1 MVANPFPVYLILY
14 KLLQIKQKKANQTTT
29 TCVNNFGNQWKITT
43 VKITTNVLKRVFCL
57 DQRWRN
63 WIVIN
68 GVGKGRKKL
77 IKTTSLNINE
87 VVIINLSMHLLA
99 VRIGT
104 PDIQCVDLIVHI
116 VDSIQRTISGFA
128 LSNLASLVSGPVNYK
143 NHWSS
148 RVSVVPL

>member
-68 GVGKGRKKL
+68 GVEKGRKKL
-77 IKTTSLNINE
+77 MKTTSMNKWSCYYKLVNAPFSFTNWESRYSIY
-87 VVIINLSMHLLA
+87 S
-99 VRIGT
+99 VRRSYSPYCG
-104 PDIQCVDLIVHI
+104 
-116 VDSIQRTISGFA
+116 
-128 LSNLASLVSGPVNYK
+128 
-143 NHWSS
+143 
-148 RVSVVPL
+148 